1 MSATACFLHAHAVSQ
16 GRFRCASRR
25 ARLLDTSHRRRLQT
39 QRVGKAARGVLTTD
53 AMNHLESFRSCIS
66 SCRLPAFAPIHSPC
80 PEWSSAT
87 CLVTDLCIHVQQRLA
102 SSRAYR
108 LSTLRSQNEFM
119 LVSGPSNKII
129 FLQWD
134 RYSASLG
141 SGTRPSCTMISQS
154 HNLRCCRPST
164 HVLTCRGVRRLA
176 PGPPADAC
184 ARPKRHSD
192 RLTQMGWHPVVWP
205 DPSCRGRV

>member
-66 SCRLPAFAPIHSPC
+66 CCRLPAFAPIHSPC

-87 CLVTDLCIHVQQRLA
+87 CPCNGPLHMFSTSCVMSCV
-102 SSRAYR
+102 SS
-108 LSTLRSQNEFM
+108 STLRSPRPRMPPRVCLWALIKSFYCIPPHSCQRLVVSAHNAM
-119 LVSGPSNKII
+119 LCLC
-129 FLQWD
+129 F
-134 RYSASLG
+134 
-141 SGTRPSCTMISQS
+141 ISM
-154 HNLRCCRPST
+154 CC
-164 HVLTCRGVRRLA
+164 
-176 PGPPADAC
+176 
-184 ARPKRHSD
+184 
-192 RLTQMGWHPVVWP
+192 MG
-205 DPSCRGRV
+205 D

>member
-66 SCRLPAFAPIHSPC
+66 CCRLPAFAPIHSPC

-87 CLVTDLCIHVQQRLA
+87 CPCNGPLHMFSTSCVMSCVSSTVALAPFASTSHATYSLSLSPNEVTGWSPV
-102 SSRAYR
+102 
-108 LSTLRSQNEFM
+108 
-119 LVSGPSNKII
+119 V
-129 FLQWD
+129 
-134 RYSASLG
+134 
-141 SGTRPSCTMISQS
+141 
-154 HNLRCCRPST
+154 
-164 HVLTCRGVRRLA
+164 GVRSHVAQRAFLI
-176 PGPPADAC
+176 PAVPAVQEL
-184 ARPKRHSD
+184 RTLVVLRVHS
-192 RLTQMGWHPVVWP
+192 
-205 DPSCRGRV
+205 

>member
-80 PEWSSAT
+80 PEWSNAT
-87 CLVTDLCIHVQQRLA
+87 CPCNTDLCTCSAA
-102 SSRAYR
+102 SCVKSCVSS
-108 LSTLRSQNEFM
+108 STLRSPRPRMPPRVCLWAPVITSFSCNGIDI
-119 LVSGPSNKII
+119 LRV
-129 FLQWD
+129 
-134 RYSASLG
+134 LG
-141 SGTRPSCTMISQS
+141 A
-154 HNLRCCRPST
+154 
-164 HVLTCRGVRRLA
+164 VR
-176 PGPPADAC
+176 
-184 ARPKRHSD
+184 D
-192 RLTQMGWHPVVWP
+192 RLVFV
-205 DPSCRGRV
+205 SCMHCVF